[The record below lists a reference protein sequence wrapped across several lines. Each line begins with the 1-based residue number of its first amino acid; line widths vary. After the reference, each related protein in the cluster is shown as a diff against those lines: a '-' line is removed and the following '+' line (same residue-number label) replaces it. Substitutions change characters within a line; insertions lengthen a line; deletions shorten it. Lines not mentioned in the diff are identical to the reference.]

1 MSFQNLIKMEKD
13 FKRKKIQ
20 IILGICKILMN
31 DRKIIK
37 MQKESMI
44 CSDFG
49 TNEAWRRILDHSCW
63 TVDPA
68 AIELTCSMKA
78 QQN

>member
-37 MQKESMI
+37 I
-44 CSDFG
+44 CF
-49 TNEAWRRILDHSCW
+49 
-63 TVDPA
+63 
-68 AIELTCSMKA
+68 
-78 QQN
+78 